1 MAENTRLVAK
11 MLLGTTVLASIGTGG
26 YYAATGGL
34 RIPLL
39 TKSANDP
46 ATNAATAAAAP
57 GGELDAVASAW
68 AQPLPVASQAVAE
81 PYSPT
86 PSFAA
91 DTTVATPSAPP
102 PPVDRYAVYA
112 AAPVPLDAAN
122 SASQPG
128 GAARNELASHS
139 EALPVATTPD
149 NSPVADTI
157 PTSAA
162 VDEQVAAIPVA
173 RGQEPNESAD
183 TESTTSPIAF
193 DTQDT
198 PATAD
203 VAEPQPL
210 DLPSDEQPLRSSTS
224 RARQAFEDTS
234 ADNGGD
240 RYGAP
245 AATPTDSGT
254 AKSDPATANP
264 FESNASARVSTGD
277 SLGPIG
283 QLPAYSGAGAN
294 EPTTAAADPA
304 TGRGESPNVRTA
316 RASRMPANSRFSGA
330 AQTPLPSGASPTAVG
345 GIGPSGNDLTT
356 ATVGEIGSLSGT
368 GRPGER
374 TLEGPQNSHLVIQ
387 KFAPAEIQVGKPAKF
402 VVQVR
407 NTGNQAAQEVIVS
420 DEVPEGTQLVSTSPS
435 AQANG
440 NRLVWQIEKLSA
452 GEERTFEMQLMPLA
466 EGEVG
471 SVATVTYAAQASV
484 KTRCTMPQLALRM
497 TAPEKVHL
505 GKEQRVKIELRN
517 PGSGDAT
524 GVILFEDVPQ
534 NLRHA
539 AGPVLEFEIGTLR
552 AGESRELELVLVA
565 EKAGP
570 VVNTLT
576 ARADGNLQ
584 AQEAVQF
591 EVVAPALA
599 VEVKGPERR
608 FLERPAKYEVSVQN
622 PGTAPAYEVQ
632 IVTKLPKGMR
642 FVRANNL
649 GEYDPNS
656 HSVFWSLAELPEGER
671 GTVELVAMP
680 TETGPQTLTVETRGG
695 QGLSDQTQQQVLVE
709 GLAAIQFEVR
719 DLDDPIEV
727 GGETGYEIRVANQGT
742 KAATNVRVAVNVS
755 NGMQIVSAEGQSRHD
770 AQGGTLVFEPL
781 PQLAAKTDA
790 LFRVRVRS
798 VEAGDQRVMVEV
810 TTDDLAPIRREEST
824 RVFGDE

>member
-1 MAENTRLVAK
+1 MGQHTRLVAK
-11 MLLGTTVLASIGTGG
+11 MLLGTTVLASVGTGG

-34 RIPLL
+34 KIPSL
-39 TKSANDP
+39 TKSLDDP
-46 ATNAATAAAAP
+46 AAGVATTAPAA

-68 AQPLPVASQAVAE
+68 AQPLPVASQPIAD
-81 PYSPT
+81 PYGPAPQST
-86 PSFAA
+86 A
-91 DTTVATPSAPP
+91 DTAAATLATPPSTD
-102 PPVDRYAVYA
+102 DRYAVYPA
-112 AAPVPLDAAN
+112 GPTSAGIADPASLPGEAERDVP
-122 SASQPG
+122 
-128 GAARNELASHS
+128 ASHN
-139 EALPVATTPD
+139 ETLPVTTTD
-149 NSPVADTI
+149 DSPSIEAS
-157 PTSAA
+157 PAAAA
-162 VDEQVAAIPVA
+162 VDERNPSSPIA
-173 RGQEPNESAD
+173 RGQEPQDAAD
-183 TESTTSPIAF
+183 ASTT
-193 DTQDT
+193 T
-198 PATAD
+198 PSINFGVEDAAAAAD

-210 DLPSDEQPLRSSTS
+210 NLPSDEQPLRSSTS
-224 RARQAFEDTS
+224 RAKQAFGDVPVDS
-234 ADNGGD
+234 GGD
-240 RYGAP
+240 RYGGP
-245 AATPTDSGT
+245 AASSAANTGAAS
-254 AKSDPATANP
+254 KSTSTNP
-264 FESNASARVSTGD
+264 FEDGAAVGVPTGNPV
-277 SLGPIG
+277 GPIE
-283 QLPAYSGAGAN
+283 QLPAYPGQAAN
-294 EPTTAAADPA
+294 GRTAAATGAD
-304 TGRGESPNVRTA
+304 TGRGESPNSRTA
-316 RASRMPANSRFSGA
+316 RAGRMPANNRFNSA
-330 AQTPLPSGASPTAVG
+330 ASPLPNAASTAAEG
-345 GIGPSGNDLTT
+345 GIGPSGTGLSGTNSS
-356 ATVGEIGSLSGT
+356 EMGSISGT

-387 KFAPAEIQVGKPAKF
+387 KFAPGEIQVGKPAKF

-407 NTGNQAAQEVIVS
+407 NTGNQAAHELVVS

-452 GEERTFEMQLMPLA
+452 GEERTFEMQLMPMV

-484 KTRCTMPQLALRM
+484 KTRCTMPQLAIRM
-497 TAPEKVHL
+497 TAPDKVLIGH
-505 GKEQRVKIELRN
+505 EQRVKIELRN

-524 GVILFEDVPQ
+524 GVLLFEDVPQ

-552 AGESRELELVLVA
+552 AGESRELELVLMA

-591 EVVAPALA
+591 EVIAPALA

-622 PGTAPAYEVQ
+622 PGTAPAYDVQ

-642 FVRANNL
+642 FVKANNM
-649 GEYDPNS
+649 GEYDANS
-656 HSVFWSLAELPEGER
+656 HAVYWSLAELPEGER

-695 QGLSDQTQQQVLVE
+695 QGLSDEAQQQVLVE

-727 GGETGYEIRVANQGT
+727 GGETGYEIRVVNQGT
-742 KAATNVRVAVNVS
+742 KAATNVRVAVNLS
-755 NGMQIVSAEGQSRHD
+755 NGMQIVSAEGQTQHA
-770 AQGGTLVFEPL
+770 AQGNALVFEPL
-781 PQLAAKTDA
+781 PQLAAKSDA
-790 LFRVRVRS
+790 LFRVRVRGA
-798 VEAGDQRVMVEV
+798 EAGDQRVMVEV